1 MWWMPGHEDDR
12 SVLIRSQ
19 EPVLLLSFLI
29 NHGTGTAPPLPA
41 PLFSNTARAGLGW
54 AGLVCGRENNN
65 YSPGQARPAH
75 QLSGAPNCSQ

>member
-41 PLFSNTARAGLGW
+41 PLFSNTALAGLGW
-54 AGLVCGRENNN
+54 AGLGWERENNN
-65 YSPGQARPAH
+65 YSPAQPSPPA
-75 QLSGAPNCSQ
+75 QWCP

>member
-41 PLFSNTARAGLGW
+41 PLFSNTALAGLGW
-54 AGLVCGRENNN
+54 ERENNN
-65 YSPGQARPAH
+65 YSPGQPTS
-75 QLSGAPNCSQ
+75 SGVWCP

>member
-41 PLFSNTARAGLGW
+41 PLFSNTALAGLGW
-54 AGLVCGRENNN
+54 AGERENNN
-65 YSPGQARPAH
+65 YSPGQPSPPA
-75 QLSGAPNCSQ
+75 QWCP

>member
-54 AGLVCGRENNN
+54 AGLGWAGREKITITAQA
-65 YSPGQARPAH
+65 SPPA
-75 QLSGAPNCSQ
+75 QWCP

>member
-1 MWWMPGHEDDR
+1 MPGHEDDR

-41 PLFSNTARAGLGW
+41 PLFSNTALAGLGW
-54 AGLVCGRENNN
+54 AGLGWGEKITITAQP
-65 YSPGQARPAH
+65 SPAQLTCSVVPLIAH
-75 QLSGAPNCSQ
+75 SDT